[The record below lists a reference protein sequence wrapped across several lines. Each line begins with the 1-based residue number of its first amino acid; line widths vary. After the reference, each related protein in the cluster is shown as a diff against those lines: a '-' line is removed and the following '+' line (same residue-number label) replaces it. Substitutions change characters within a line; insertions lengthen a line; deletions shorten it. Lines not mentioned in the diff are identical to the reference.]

1 VTTDSAR
8 RRPHAPSAAVAASR
22 GARVR
27 AAVAR
32 RWPALSA
39 LALGAATFADGLPGR
54 GFLAALLA
62 AMPVCYLLFGA
73 FRRSF
78 GGMRTAAVQVAGLLV
93 FGAAAA
99 AAVSVGESAG
109 LRLLAAG
116 WAAHAVWDF
125 VHHRTGRVVPRAW
138 SEWCCV
144 VDLCGAAAL
153 LAWS

>member
-1 VTTDSAR
+1 MTTDSAR
-8 RRPHAPSAAVAASR
+8 TGTPSAAVRTSR
-22 GARVR
+22 GARAG
-27 AAVAR
+27 AAVAH
-32 RWPALSA
+32 RWPTLLALV
-39 LALGAATFADGLPGR
+39 LGAATFADGLPGR
-54 GFLAALLA
+54 GFLAALLVV
-62 AMPVCYLLFGA
+62 MPVCYLLFGA
-73 FRRSF
+73 LRRAF
-78 GGMRTAAVQVAGLLV
+78 GGTRMVAVQVAGLLV

-99 AAVSVGESAG
+99 VAVSVGESAG